1 MAVFFKTLGWGL
13 LYTVLFPFMVA
24 LLALYAVY
32 CTIVFLIQAI
42 RNLIVFF
49 SGGTVGGDLPEDV
62 EAKRILLERAHPETK
77 TTTTEPV
84 ATTTNTTT
92 TTTNNIF
99 IVADDKKIADILP
112 GMREVSPVTPKELE
126 TTEVKAIETKEGKD
140 D

>member
-77 TTTTEPV
+77 STTTEV
-84 ATTTNTTT
+84 ATTTNT

-99 IVADDKKIADILP
+99 IVADDKKIKDILP

>member
-1 MAVFFKTLGWGL
+1 MRVVIAENVVDHIFFRDVIGARNYKVFN
-13 LYTVLFPFMVA
+13 VVA
-24 LLALYAVY
+24 A
-32 CTIVFLIQAI
+32 QQ
-42 RNLIVFF
+42 F

-77 TTTTEPV
+77 TATTEPV